1 MHRIQLIIFDL
12 DGTLLDTAPEVTLAA
27 NDALEEAGL
36 RAISLEQT
44 RQWVGRGAE
53 NFLEKALEFSA
64 GQKKVVFAEL
74 LARFY
79 YFYEKYSGTRS
90 YLYPS
95 AKEVVQYFHQQGKR
109 LAVLTNKFKAGADK
123 TLQAHGLY
131 DYFDEVL
138 GGDSFADKKP
148 NPVGVHYL
156 LDKYRVAPDEVL
168 FLGDSSHDVQTA
180 HQAGVKVWVFPHGYN
195 HGEPLAASNPDRI
208 LTGFDELLQRL

>member
-12 DGTLLDTAPEVTLAA
+12 DGTLLDTAPEVALAA

-36 RAISLEQT
+36 RSISLEQT

-79 YFYEKYSGTRS
+79 YFYKIRSGTRS
-90 YLYPS
+90 YLYPF
-95 AKEVVQYFHQQGKR
+95 AKEVVQHFHQQGKR